1 MCAVAT
7 VPNCALVVVNTL
19 VDPNPTTPTFNISL
33 LICSKVFVL
42 IDVIPV
48 SVIVVDPTPTAVESP
63 VETFLRKSGLWITL
77 SIVIKALVFAKLV
90 STDKVCVVPD
100 PTTVDPIPVADRN
113 VKNISLVVA
122 SVLIPESLIVVLF
135 TL

>member
-1 MCAVAT
+1 MCAAAT

-19 VDPNPTTPTFNISL
+19 VDPNPTTPTFNISS

-48 SVIVVDPTPTAVESP
+48 SVTVVDPIPTSVESP

-77 SIVIKALVFAKLV
+77 SIVIKALVFATLV
-90 STDKVCVVPD
+90 STDKVCVVPGAGMVSD
-100 PTTVDPIPVADRN
+100 GDGDRN
-113 VKNISLVVA
+113 VKNVLLIVA
-122 SVLIPESLIVVLF
+122 SVLIPESLIVLSS